1 MDNMGGGFALLN
13 AFVAGVQ
20 GLARW
25 GRPGQVRGSYR
36 MSLTLSEGPLPSHK
50 PFSTV
55 LSVGDRLFD
64 ILILSLGRGLQ
75 EDGIL

>member
-25 GRPGQVRGSYR
+25 DRPGQVRGIYQ

-64 ILILSLGRGLQ
+64 PLTTFPWRGSQ